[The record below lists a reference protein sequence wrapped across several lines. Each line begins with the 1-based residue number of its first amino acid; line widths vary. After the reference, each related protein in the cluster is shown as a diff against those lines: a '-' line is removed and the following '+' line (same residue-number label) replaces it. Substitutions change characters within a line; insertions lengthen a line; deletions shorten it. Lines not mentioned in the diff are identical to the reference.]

1 MGTQNIKDLRPSNS
15 IARTRIPHRL
25 QKIETLRFVLI
36 KKGKK
41 RPAERKWE
49 SKRNYSAD
57 EPSLQG
63 HLAAGGNYGVAC
75 GFGGLAVFDSDE
87 EDRLHELGV
96 LDKLPRTFTVRTG
109 GGGTHRYYFCPTF
122 EKKITFYD
130 PVLKDP
136 EHPDNQLHLGE
147 IQWKGQQVVGPGSIH
162 PNGNRYEVIDDTEI
176 ATISND
182 QILEAI
188 KELKINKKI
197 IRDKAKK
204 TKHKKHI
211 YSSDGIGIKDI
222 AWPDGDVQ
230 KREGKNGTEYFG
242 AHPVHGSRTG
252 KNFHINVDRDTWYC
266 HRCNS
271 GGGPLEWIA
280 VKYGIISCG
289 QAGPRCLKGEKYGQ
303 VLERAKGLGY
313 EINKNRQPDGQFE
326 AIEKRFKS
334 NILPENL
341 PPDRVLVI
349 KAPPR
354 IGKTHDAVKQEI
366 KAGSGIYITH
376 NHSIVSHALH
386 DFKKQGGRSAVHLE
400 GKSRPGM
407 CRKQAIDCRE
417 CEFCPNQ
424 QDDSH
429 ISYTE
434 LERRAQDLLREHGIL
449 TKEKIPLDLCPYYT
463 LKLAEKSANYCFT
476 VPHFIEDIK
485 PRRLIVLDED
495 PTLSHFYPPSPL
507 LFRYKSEKTEN
518 DFENILGKALE
529 QAPQIKERIEK
540 KGRKSEEDKM
550 LMWSI
555 NSLGGINEVIKTT
568 MSGECSPQDCCYKIE
583 EQLTQESKVTYDDD
597 LIEKAITKLDEYH
610 IDNSSEVDLRDY
622 IVSRFYILMKKPL
635 FTLSSGRSGY
645 RSVHLIGDATRPV
658 INMKWSDTAMNSGSK
673 ILIIGNTLAEL
684 FGKTL
689 GNAVVI
695 EISDF
700 KYAKNYAILPVD
712 SSGENTYEGQVKNQR
727 LKVKKIIKAVAGS
740 PDNEERHPVMVLAG
754 SKRNQDALIRSIGG
768 ICHASQ
774 EEEETGQQWNFQ
786 SGTVNVFYQN
796 STISRGLDVDQ
807 YNVLFVHDADF
818 AQPFWSA
825 AIEAGEDFAKEILNS
840 IIMDETTN
848 SVLRISPVVGGDEL
862 RPKIIIIPRNDL
874 WKVRYIDDRVLD
886 GNRGGRTPDIEDI
899 AALITESNLVSTIS
913 LNEDRTVVNKELK
926 GPDWE
931 KAVYEDKL
939 LDIFKIELGRVCS
952 RGKYTEEE
960 LIDTE
965 KRILDVLKR
974 DGKGRWISIKNM
986 RAQGLRCKDAL
997 IRPALERLHYRGQ
1010 ADWKKSGKRTL
1021 WSLK

>member
-1 MGTQNIKDLRPSNS
+1 MGSNNIKDLRSSDS
-15 IARTRIPHRL
+15 IAATIIPDKL
-25 QKIETLRFVLI
+25 EALRFVLI
-36 KKGKK
+36 KRGEKK
-41 RPAERKWE
+41 PFERKWE
-49 SKRNYSAD
+49 SEKNYSAN
-57 EPSLQG
+57 EPRLQG

-87 EDRLHELGV
+87 EDRLQELGV

-109 GGGTHRYYFCPTF
+109 GGGTHRYYFCP
-122 EKKITFYD
+122 ELGQKIILYD
-130 PVLKDP
+130 PVFKDP
-136 EHPDNQLHLGE
+136 EHPDNPLHLGE

-162 PNGNRYEVIDDTEI
+162 PNGKKYEVVNDTEI

-182 QILEAI
+182 QILDAI

-197 IRDKAKK
+197 YRIKTKKAK
-204 TKHKKHI
+204 HNRHI
-211 YSSDGIGIKDI
+211 YPSSVIRIENI

-252 KNFHINVDRDTWYC
+252 KNFHINVDKDTWYC

-271 GGGPLEWIA
+271 GGGPLEWMA

-289 QAGPRCLKGEKYGQ
+289 QARPRCLKGEKYGQ
-303 VLERAKGLGY
+303 VLERAKALGY
-313 EINKNRQPDGQFE
+313 EINKNRQSNGQFE
-326 AIEKRFKS
+326 AIEKRIKS
-334 NILPENL
+334 DILPEDL
-341 PPDRVLVI
+341 PPDRVI
-349 KAPPR
+349 IFKGPPR
-354 IGKTHDAVKQEI
+354 IGKTHWAVKQVI

-376 NHSIVSHALH
+376 NHSIISHALH

-407 CRKQAIDCRE
+407 CRKQAINCRE

-429 ISYTE
+429 ISYFE
-434 LERRAQDLLREHGIL
+434 LERSAKDLLREHGIL
-449 TKEKIPLDLCPYYT
+449 TKEKIPLDLCPYYS
-463 LKLAEKSANYCFT
+463 LKMAEKSANYCFT
-476 VPHFIEDIK
+476 VPHFIEEIS

-507 LFRYKSEKTEN
+507 LFRYKIEKNE
-518 DFENILGKALE
+518 DKFENVLGKALE
-529 QAPQIKERIEK
+529 QAPEINERIEK
-540 KGRKSEEDKM
+540 KGRKSGMDKM

-583 EQLTQESKVTYDDD
+583 EQLTRESEIIYDED

-622 IVSRFYILMKKPL
+622 IISRLYMFRKKPL

-645 RSVHLIGDATRPV
+645 KSVHLIGDATHPV
-658 INMKWSDTAMNSGSK
+658 IYMKWLDTAMNSGSK

-684 FGKTL
+684 FGKAL

-695 EISDF
+695 EISNF
-700 KYAKNYAILPVD
+700 KYAENYAILPVD

-727 LKVKKIIKAVAGS
+727 LKVKKLIKAVTGN
-740 PDNEERHPVMVLAG
+740 PDNKERHPVMVLTG

-774 EEEETGQQWNFQ
+774 EEEETGQQWNYQ
-786 SGTVNVFYQN
+786 SGTANVFYQN

-825 AIEAGEDFAKEILNS
+825 AIETGVDFAKEILDS

-848 SVLRISPVVGGDEL
+848 SVLRISPIVGGNEL
-862 RPKIIIIPRNDL
+862 CPKIVIISRNDL
-874 WKVRYIDDRVLD
+874 WKVRYIDGRVLN

-899 AALITESNLVSTIS
+899 AALIRESNLVSTIS
-913 LNEDRTVVNKELK
+913 LNEDSTVVNKELK
-926 GPDWE
+926 GPDWA
-931 KAVYEDKL
+931 KAVNEDKL
-939 LDIFKIELGRVCS
+939 LDTLKLELGRICS
-952 RGKYTEEE
+952 RGKYTEDE
-960 LIDTE
+960 LIDAE

-974 DGKGRWISIKNM
+974 EGKYRWISIKNM

-997 IRPALERLHYRGQ
+997 IRPALERLHYRGR